1 MRVLES
7 AIMQH
12 CCCNDFCGGILVV
25 YEIYCLLLCCSLFI
39 YGIDYFWLKPLI
51 QWQRTGGQT
60 LWQTHCCDPSHRT
73 SNEYL
78 CYITNVPYGDD
89 GDFFDTWL
97 HFAQMNGLWNGGVM
111 HFAAQKIWYVYL
123 FAPAI
128 VYYTKTGRETWVW
141 RLLARPSIQ
150 YGRFHSV
157 PITAY
162 SNTLSFHSA
171 DVLEKRRQA
180 TKFSL
185 LSLST
190 LPWKMANDDL
200 FSNGENAP
208 FSIKYQKTSLNISS
222 CPLFS
227 PWKIKLS
234 LLPCL
239 VRFEKVKGD
248 LQRWQLRNRTTKK
261 SKTWQTYLV
270 KHDFS
275 PTAQLIFIVHSKSWE
290 FFVGMFFYF
299 SCFYFG
305 CNSHNY
311 QIWMCFS
318 FHKHFFFAVGIHR
331 MPRTMIL
338 KIYVEYPLGLLLYDT
353 QCTR

>member
-78 CYITNVPYGDD
+78 CFITNVPYGDD

-97 HFAQMNGLWNGGVM
+97 HFAQMNGLWNGRVM
-111 HFAAQKIWYVYL
+111 HFAAQKLWYVYL

-162 SNTLSFHSA
+162 SNTLSFHFA
-171 DVLEKRRQA
+171 DGRTSPSHKILIALIVDPTMKNGKRRFIFKWRKC
-180 TKFSL
+180 TLLNKVSENKFEYFFMPTFFSL
-185 LSLST
+185 E
-190 LPWKMANDDL
+190 D
-200 FSNGENAP
+200 
-208 FSIKYQKTSLNISS
+208 
-222 CPLFS
+222 
-227 PWKIKLS
+227 
-234 LLPCL
+234 
-239 VRFEKVKGD
+239 
-248 LQRWQLRNRTTKK
+248 
-261 SKTWQTYLV
+261 
-270 KHDFS
+270 
-275 PTAQLIFIVHSKSWE
+275 
-290 FFVGMFFYF
+290 
-299 SCFYFG
+299 
-305 CNSHNY
+305 
-311 QIWMCFS
+311 
-318 FHKHFFFAVGIHR
+318 
-331 MPRTMIL
+331 
-338 KIYVEYPLGLLLYDT
+338 
-353 QCTR
+353 

>member
-1 MRVLES
+1 MMEISL
-7 AIMQH
+7 
-12 CCCNDFCGGILVV
+12 ILDCILRRWMD
-25 YEIYCLLLCCSLFI
+25 YGTAEWCILLLRKYGMFTCLLRLLFI
-39 YGIDYFWLKPLI
+39 ILKQEEKREFGDYWRGRAFNTVVSILYPLLPTQI
-51 QWQRTGGQT
+51 
-60 LWQTHCCDPSHRT
+60 
-73 SNEYL
+73 
-78 CYITNVPYGDD
+78 
-89 GDFFDTWL
+89 
-97 HFAQMNGLWNGGVM
+97 HF
-111 HFAAQKIWYVYL
+111 L
-123 FAPAI
+123 FI
-128 VYYTKTGRETWVW
+128 
-141 RLLARPSIQ
+141 LLM
-150 YGRFHSV
+150 
-157 PITAY
+157 
-162 SNTLSFHSA
+162 
-171 DVLEKRRQA
+171 EKRRQA

-311 QIWMCFS
+311 EIWMCFS
-318 FHKHFFFAVGIHR
+318 FHKHFFFAVAIHR

>member
-1 MRVLES
+1 MMEISL
-7 AIMQH
+7 
-12 CCCNDFCGGILVV
+12 ILDCILRRWMD
-25 YEIYCLLLCCSLFI
+25 YGTAEWCILLLRNYGMFTCLLRLLFI
-39 YGIDYFWLKPLI
+39 ILKQEEKREFGDYWRGRAFNTVVSILYPLLPTQI
-51 QWQRTGGQT
+51 
-60 LWQTHCCDPSHRT
+60 
-73 SNEYL
+73 
-78 CYITNVPYGDD
+78 
-89 GDFFDTWL
+89 
-97 HFAQMNGLWNGGVM
+97 HF
-111 HFAAQKIWYVYL
+111 L
-123 FAPAI
+123 FI
-128 VYYTKTGRETWVW
+128 
-141 RLLARPSIQ
+141 LLM
-150 YGRFHSV
+150 
-157 PITAY
+157 
-162 SNTLSFHSA
+162 
-171 DVLEKRRQA
+171 EKRRQA

-290 FFVGMFFYF
+290 FFVGMFFF
-299 SCFYFG
+299 IFPASILVAIRITTKFG
-305 CNSHNY
+305 CVLVFTSIFFLLWRFTECRVQWYWKSTLSIHWDFFYMIHNARGNDF
-311 QIWMCFS
+311 MTVRC
-318 FHKHFFFAVGIHR
+318 
-331 MPRTMIL
+331 
-338 KIYVEYPLGLLLYDT
+338 
-353 QCTR
+353 